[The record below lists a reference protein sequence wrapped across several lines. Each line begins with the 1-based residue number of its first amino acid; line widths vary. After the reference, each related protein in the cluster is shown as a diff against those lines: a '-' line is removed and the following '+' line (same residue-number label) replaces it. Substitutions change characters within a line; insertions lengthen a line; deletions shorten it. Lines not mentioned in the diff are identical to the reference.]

1 MLLYQDP
8 VSSNLVIRPVSS
20 VVEYAQVVKILGD
33 GWVEAHC
40 FDEKMRRCR
49 IRGSMRKR
57 VSQRQLIMSLISRLT
72 LNGTIVATVYL
83 RYIANG

>member
-1 MLLYQDP
+1 MLLYQDS
-8 VSSNLVIRPVSS
+8 VSSNSVIRPVSS

-57 VSQRQLIMSLISRLT
+57 VSQKTADHMLDGAKSEMNI
-72 LNGTIVATVYL
+72 ATVYL
-83 RYIANG
+83 RY